1 MSAKGKMIELNR
13 GVSDINMKRA
23 YLSSIMLSVAIP
35 VTVIAAYIGKWSA
48 VSVRN
53 IYIVVAVLMEI
64 FQLVFMFVL
73 KKQYGLDE
81 FDRFHA
87 IYTAYFY
94 VTFVYL
100 MLGAVCDV
108 TQSGSIL
115 FYLAACVYIVF
126 IPAFSKAEC
135 IGVLIF
141 QTVVVIALAIV
152 SRLDLR
158 MFLMSVL
165 FRLQLYCWLH
175 ISIIL
180 QYREC
185 VSVCSLKERQII
197 RSMMHL
203 RGFTTEEDLIQ
214 ELMQYGH
221 SVRETDYLWL

>member
-1 MSAKGKMIELNR
+1 MIELNR

-158 MFLMSVL
+158 MFFCVCIIQAATILLVAYQHNLASTESACRM
-165 FRLQLYCWLH
+165 QLKRKTDYSEH
-175 ISIIL
+175 
-180 QYREC
+180 
-185 VSVCSLKERQII
+185 V
-197 RSMMHL
+197 HL

>member
-100 MLGAVCDV
+100 MLGAI
-108 TQSGSIL
+108 SL
-115 FYLAACVYIVF
+115 FVYRYNEE
-126 IPAFSKAEC
+126 S
-135 IGVLIF
+135 
-141 QTVVVIALAIV
+141 
-152 SRLDLR
+152 
-158 MFLMSVL
+158 
-165 FRLQLYCWLH
+165 LQLYKEITCKEYLSRKDYQQ
-175 ISIIL
+175 IE
-180 QYREC
+180 QYC
-185 VSVCSLKERQII
+185 VQVYNKFERDNSDKIAE
-197 RSMMHL
+197 
-203 RGFTTEEDLIQ
+203 TTNGIKVWSGAYSEEFGLSNEEEIFCI
-214 ELMQYGH
+214 
-221 SVRETDYLWL
+221 

>member
-1 MSAKGKMIELNR
+1 MSAKGKLIEFNR

-23 YLSSIMLSVAIP
+23 YLSSIMLSVAMTP
-35 VTVIAAYIGKWSA
+35 VTVIAACIGKWSA

-100 MLGAVCDV
+100 MFGAVCDV

-115 FYLAACVYIVF
+115 FSGNG
-126 IPAFSKAEC
+126 P
-135 IGVLIF
+135 VL
-141 QTVVVIALAIV
+141 
-152 SRLDLR
+152 
-158 MFLMSVL
+158 
-165 FRLQLYCWLH
+165 
-175 ISIIL
+175 
-180 QYREC
+180 
-185 VSVCSLKERQII
+185 
-197 RSMMHL
+197 
-203 RGFTTEEDLIQ
+203 
-214 ELMQYGH
+214 
-221 SVRETDYLWL
+221 

>member
-1 MSAKGKMIELNR
+1 MIELNR

-115 FYLAACVYIVF
+115 FIWQHVY
-126 IPAFSKAEC
+126 
-135 IGVLIF
+135 
-141 QTVVVIALAIV
+141 T
-152 SRLDLR
+152 
-158 MFLMSVL
+158 
-165 FRLQLYCWLH
+165 
-175 ISIIL
+175 
-180 QYREC
+180 
-185 VSVCSLKERQII
+185 
-197 RSMMHL
+197 
-203 RGFTTEEDLIQ
+203 
-214 ELMQYGH
+214 
-221 SVRETDYLWL
+221 